1 MNATIQE
8 LIVMSFIPLIASILL
23 YFVFKGK
30 KINYWLK
37 QIIVGIVFGAIAIL
51 GTECGV
57 RLDGAIMNARDAAP
71 LCAAIIFG
79 APAGIIAGIIGGVER
94 WFAISWGAETFTRL
108 ACSIATIFAGV
119 FGAIL
124 KKYMFDNKIPN
135 YAYAFIIGAV
145 TETFHMMLIF
155 ITNNNS
161 IQAAYNLIEQIA
173 APMILANAIS
183 LSAAVLVVNLID
195 PEERFEKKGRITLS
209 QQFLRNVFAVVII
222 ALMATSYFIFATQK
236 KITIDRTE
244 NILRTNIQDLKDDIN
259 TKSNNNLLKICHKI
273 EQELEG
279 KEYSEELLDSLC
291 EKYEVAE
298 INIINND
305 GIITYSTYEDFIGYD
320 MSQGTQSSE
329 FLCLLSGT
337 EEYAQSYQVI
347 SYNSKL
353 YRKYAGVP
361 LIDGGFVQVGYYAE
375 DFQNDLAE
383 QIKNIAS
390 FRHIEEGGGLVIID
404 GWDKIVSDNNG
415 RAGESIDNLDELKEN
430 EDTPENTLLINKFEG
445 EDVYYMYAE
454 TEGYT
459 IIAYIPKDSAN
470 LSMNVSVCINIFM
483 LVIVFAILFTLIYF
497 STKIL
502 VVDNIQ
508 DIDNSLQNISEGNLD
523 VVVDIRANQEFD
535 SLSTNINTTVDS
547 MKNLI
552 NEASKRIDDELQYA
566 KDIQESALP
575 SNFPAFPNNNE
586 FDIYATMNPAKQVGG
601 DFYDLYMI
609 DDNHLVFV
617 VADVAGK
624 GIPAALFM
632 MRAKSILK
640 SYMQA
645 GVSVA
650 DTFTNANYTLT
661 EGNSADM
668 FVTAWM
674 GMLDIKTGELQYANA
689 GHNKPLIKRK
699 DGNYEYL
706 QGPPGFVLGGL
717 EGMIY
722 KQQTATLYPGDAL
735 FLYTDGVVEATN
747 NDKQL
752 YGDARLH
759 EAINKHKEEGC
770 KELINSIRIDVAEFV
785 KDAAQSDDITM
796 LSFEFFK
803 NAD

>member
-1 MNATIQE
+1 MTTTIQQ
-8 LIVMSFIPLIASILL
+8 LVIISFIPVVASILL
-23 YFVFKGK
+23 FLIFKNK
-30 KINYWLK
+30 KVNYWVK
-37 QIIVGIVFGAIAIL
+37 QIIIGIVFGVIAIV

-57 RLDGAIMNARDAAP
+57 SIDGAIMNARDAAP

-79 APAGIIAGIIGGVER
+79 APAGIIAGLIGGIER
-94 WFAISWGAETFTRL
+94 WFAIYWGAETFTRL
-108 ACSIATIFAGV
+108 ACSVSTIFAGV
-119 FGAIL
+119 FGAVL

-135 YAYAFIIGAV
+135 FIYAFIIGAV
-145 TETFHMMLIF
+145 TETFHMMLTF
-155 ITNNNS
+155 ATNTND
-161 IQAAYNLIEQIA
+161 IQAVYNIIEKIA
-173 APMILANAIS
+173 IPM
-183 LSAAVLVVNLID
+183 VLVNSFSLCVAVFVINNID
-195 PEERFEKKGRITLS
+195 SEESFDKKGRITLS

-222 ALMATSYFIFATQK
+222 ALMATSYFIFTTQK
-236 KITIDRTE
+236 KITTDRIET
-244 NILRTNIQDLKDDIN
+244 ILRINIQDLRDDVN

-273 EQELEG
+273 KEELKD
-279 KEYSEELLDSLC
+279 KEYSKELLDSLC
-291 EKYEVAE
+291 EEYEVAE
-298 INIINND
+298 INIINSD
-305 GIITYSTYEDFIGYD
+305 GIITHSTYEDFIDYD
-320 MSQGTQSSE
+320 MSKGEQSRE
-329 FLCLLSGT
+329 FLCLLIGV
-337 EEYAQSYQVI
+337 EEYAQSYQAT
-347 SYNSKL
+347 SYNSNL
-353 YRKYAGVP
+353 YRKYAGVS
-361 LIDGGFVQVGYYAE
+361 LDDGGFIQVGYYAE

-390 FRHIEEGGGLVIID
+390 FRHIDEGGGLVIVD
-404 GWDKIVSDNNG
+404 SWDKIVSDNGNSVG
-415 RAGESIDNLDELKEN
+415 QTIENLDELKEN
-430 EDTPENTLLINKFEG
+430 EDTPEYTLLINKYAG
-445 EDVYYMYAE
+445 EDVYYMYTE
-454 TEGYT
+454 SEGYT

-470 LSMNVSVCINIFM
+470 LTMNVSVYVNIFM
-483 LVIVFAILFTLIYF
+483 QVIVFAAIFTLIYF

-552 NEASKRIDDELQYA
+552 SEASKRIDDELQYA

-575 SNFPAFPNNNE
+575 SNFPAFPNNKE

-609 DDNHLVFV
+609 DDQHLVFV

-645 GVSVA
+645 GISVA

-674 GMLDIKTGELQYANA
+674 GILDIKTGELQYANA

-706 QGPPGFVLGGL
+706 QGPAGFVLGGI
-717 EGMIY
+717 EGMVY
-722 KQQTATLYPGDAL
+722 KKQTATLYPGDAL

-747 NDKQL
+747 NNKQL

-759 EAINKHKEEGC
+759 EAINKHKDEGC
-770 KELINSIRIDVAEFV
+770 EELINSIRLDVEDFV

-796 LSFEFFK
+796 LSFKFFK